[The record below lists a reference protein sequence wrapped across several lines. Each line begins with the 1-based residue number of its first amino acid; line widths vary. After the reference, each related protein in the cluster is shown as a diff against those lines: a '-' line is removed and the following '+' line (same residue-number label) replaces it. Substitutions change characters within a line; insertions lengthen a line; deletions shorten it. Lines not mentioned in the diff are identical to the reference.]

1 MHRVSVVDPVKVKN
15 TGQKELLFEHDGPQP
30 LPPIIL
36 KPGETA
42 KLPHGNYRVI
52 VKEYE
57 PVEIAKI
64 QYPNDK
70 KFSVEAEKG
79 VEGAQFESDV
89 PVRPQGPY

>member
-1 MHRVSVVDPVKVKN
+1 MRRASVIIPVKVKN
-15 TGQKELLFEHDGPQP
+15 TGQKELLFEHDGVP

-36 KPGETA
+36 KPGET
-42 KLPHGNYRVI
+42 KDLPYGKYRVI

-89 PVRPQGPY
+89 PVRPQGLY